1 LKNNGTQGYLEEV
14 IQPSFWR
21 IGGLKPIIYW
31 MLVWAAMSLWSAAMS
46 DDTKQSSKSISGDKL
61 QLDFG
66 KNKFRLDERKK
77 VEPFKQKL
85 PPIPGRVPVE
95 ETVPLDEVLNPD
107 QDRKR

>member
-1 LKNNGTQGYLEEV
+1 LKNNGTQGYLDPAELLAD
-14 IQPSFWR
+14 R
-21 IGGLKPIIYW
+21 GAKAYY
-31 MLVWAAMSLWSAAMS
+31 MLDAGMGSDEPWSAAMS